1 MYKNLCLSGGG
12 ISGICSVSALK
23 CLEEYNI
30 FKNHMIKKYVGTS
43 IGSVICFLLILDY
56 DLKFIIEFL
65 KTFNLNYFFENI
77 DIDNIFNEY
86 GLNKK
91 KEIKKILISFLFN
104 KLKKKNVTFKELFK
118 LTKKKIGIVGT
129 NLSKNREEYFSSET
143 TPDMSVIDAIN
154 ISISIPI
161 IFTPV
166 IYNQDYYIDGGLTNN
181 FPINYCNKKTTL
193 SIVLHH
199 NKENEIND
207 ITSYLNSIYNNI
219 FKFLNIKNGYD
230 KNNTIILSGLKG
242 YNCTNEMI
250 KYFFENSY
258 TETKKFISNNNKM
271 LIYSLINDIID
282 LTFI

>member
-12 ISGICSVSALK
+12 FSGICSVSALK
-23 CLEEYNI
+23 CLEDYNI
-30 FKNHMIKKYVGTS
+30 FKNHLIKKYVGTS
-43 IGSVICFLLILDY
+43 IGSIICFLLVLDY

-77 DIDNIFNEY
+77 EIDNIFYNF

-91 KEIKKILISFLFN
+91 EEIKKILKSFLFN
-104 KLKKKNVTFKELFK
+104 KFKKNNITFKELFG

-129 NLSKNREEYFSSET
+129 NLSKNREEYFSNET
-143 TPDMSVIDAIN
+143 TPDMSVLDAIN

-166 IYNQDYYIDGGLTNN
+166 IYNQNYYIDGGLTNN

-193 SIVLHH
+193 SIVLHN
-199 NKENEIND
+199 NKENEIKD

-219 FKFLNIKNGYD
+219 FKFLNIKNNYN
-230 KNNTIILSGLKG
+230 KENTIILSGIKG
-242 YNCTNEMI
+242 YNCTNEII
-250 KYFFENSY
+250 KYYLDNSY
-258 TETKKFISNNNKM
+258 IDTKKFISNNNKM
-271 LIYSLINDIID
+271 LIYSLIID
-282 LTFI
+282 LIESIFI